1 MKKAIMKVFYKATH
15 EGDDNIEASTD
26 GEVVIV
32 KIDTGEDLEYV
43 VLDKADWEAIIWNY
57 QALQEENKKKGVK

>member
-1 MKKAIMKVFYKATH
+1 MEEPEMKVFFKATH
-15 EGDDNIEASTD
+15 EDDDQIEASTD

-57 QALQEENKKKGVK
+57 QALQEGNKKKGGK